1 MREEQPLEGV
11 VSSPDAYIDRITLHH
26 QALRQ
31 YCRALA
37 GSPWEGD
44 DLVQDTWLKVW
55 SALQRGVQENRITRA
70 YLYRVARN
78 AWIDR
83 NRKKTLPLV
92 EQPLEELQHPN
103 ADPMEVWMAM
113 EILVQQ
119 LAPGQRTAFLLVDV
133 LKYTAAEAAELTR
146 SSEGAIK
153 AALHRAR
160 AKLKKRV
167 EDKVGDQKPAQ
178 AKSLT
183 PLPYKQVMGGATDK
197 GKNPNTPI
205 AKHSDSIRKR
215 QSEIEAADTSKSEA
229 DALRTYAYVEAFRQQ
244 NTAAM
249 VMLMNDGVPKEAVVS
264 VLHTKARTQQNA
276 HWTANLAANRELYCR
291 AAAA

>member
-1 MREEQPLEGV
+1 MRKELADVKPLEMAV
-11 VSSPDAYIDRITLHH
+11 KDSDTYRDRIILHH

-55 SALQRGVQENRITRA
+55 SALQKGVDEGRITRA

-83 NRKKTLPLV
+83 NRKKSLPLV
-92 EQPLEELQHPN
+92 QQPLEELQHPN
-103 ADPMEVWMAM
+103 ADPIELWMAM
-113 EILVQQ
+113 ETLVQQ
-119 LAPGQRTAFLLVDV
+119 LAPGQRTALLLVDV
-133 LKYTAAEAAELTR
+133 LKYTAAEAAELTS

-160 AKLKKRV
+160 TKLKK
-167 EDKVGDQKPAQ
+167 
-178 AKSLT
+178 
-183 PLPYKQVMGGATDK
+183 
-197 GKNPNTPI
+197 
-205 AKHSDSIRKR
+205 
-215 QSEIEAADTSKSEA
+215 AAEGSKSEA
-229 DALRTYAYVEAFRQQ
+229 DALITYAYLEAFRQQ

-264 VLHTKARTQQNA
+264 VLRAKNGAQHRSHRIDYAPMGQGINSWA
-276 HWTANLAANRELYCR
+276 IAA
-291 AAAA
+291 